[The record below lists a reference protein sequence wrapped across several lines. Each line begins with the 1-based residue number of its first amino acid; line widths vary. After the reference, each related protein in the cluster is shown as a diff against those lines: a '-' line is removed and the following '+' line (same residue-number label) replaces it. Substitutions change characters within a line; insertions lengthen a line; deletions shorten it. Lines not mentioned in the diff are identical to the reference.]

1 MSSNEAPIIEV
12 VDLVRRFGDRTVLND
27 ISFNVHRGETLV
39 IMGGSGCGKS
49 TLLRHMIGSMKP
61 TSGSVKI
68 FGEEI
73 ATMKEREIGRV
84 RQRFGMLFQSGALL
98 ASLTVGE
105 NVALP
110 LFQHTEKSPDEIEEI
125 VKQKLQMV
133 GLTGFEDLKP
143 AEISGGMKKRVGLA
157 RALALDPEL
166 LFSDEPT
173 SGLDPIMTAVVDQLT
188 LKLAHG
194 SHMTAVVVSHDMTS
208 AFRIATRMIM
218 LGHGSIVAQGTPE
231 EIRTSTNPEVHQ
243 FINGEADGRQAAAFR
258 GRAASLSS
266 QNSMKRNLSDYVVA
280 ISVILCSLVLLGAL
294 TVALSGYRLKKPKRT
309 LQINYE
315 DVTGIKVNSEVRYAG
330 APAGRVI
337 AMRHLTAKE
346 REASPNK
353 MDAVRVTVSLD
364 EGIPPLP
371 TDVTATL
378 SSDTLLAP
386 KFVALSAGTPG
397 GTTLADNA
405 AIEGHPA
412 YGLEQITAAA
422 GPLFENANKLLDN
435 LNA

>member
-1 MSSNEAPIIEV
+1 
-12 VDLVRRFGDRTVLND
+12 
-27 ISFNVHRGETLV
+27 
-39 IMGGSGCGKS
+39 
-49 TLLRHMIGSMKP
+49 
-61 TSGSVKI
+61 
-68 FGEEI
+68 
-73 ATMKEREIGRV
+73 
-84 RQRFGMLFQSGALL
+84 
-98 ASLTVGE
+98 
-105 NVALP
+105 
-110 LFQHTEKSPDEIEEI
+110 
-125 VKQKLQMV
+125 
-133 GLTGFEDLKP
+133 
-143 AEISGGMKKRVGLA
+143 
-157 RALALDPEL
+157 
-166 LFSDEPT
+166 
-173 SGLDPIMTAVVDQLT
+173 
-188 LKLAHG
+188 
-194 SHMTAVVVSHDMTS
+194 
-208 AFRIATRMIM
+208 
-218 LGHGSIVAQGTPE
+218 
-231 EIRTSTNPEVHQ
+231 
-243 FINGEADGRQAAAFR
+243 
-258 GRAASLSS
+258 
-266 QNSMKRNLSDYVVA
+266 MKRNLSDYVVA

-378 SSDTLLAP
+378 SSDTMLAP

-422 GPLFENANKLLDN
+422 GPLFENANTLLDN
-435 LNA
+435 LNATVTGLKGDLDQFTPKLGPLADSLKIDVDNLQNVITNFEGVAKGADKLFGTADTFISATDKQLREQLKQLHVVLLNLKVVTTHAKALVETLAEKPNRLIFSGKPATLTPESEILKSLKPLPAKKQ